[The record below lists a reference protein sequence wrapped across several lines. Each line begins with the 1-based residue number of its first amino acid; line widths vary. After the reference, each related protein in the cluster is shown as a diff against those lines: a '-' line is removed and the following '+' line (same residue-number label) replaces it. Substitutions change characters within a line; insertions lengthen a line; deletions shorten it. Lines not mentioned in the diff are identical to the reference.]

1 VILSPDLRTILETT
15 ASAAERFVA
24 QLLHDVDGGPDAVA
38 FHSVKLR
45 SHRHKQ
51 QAEADFVVLWKSVVV
66 VLEVKG
72 GGVRKADGKWWT
84 IDRRQD
90 WRPLRESPMDQADG
104 AKIALR
110 DILHQEGLG
119 WYADQHAVI
128 TPDVEDVERAIG
140 WYPSHWLAAG
150 DMTVDGLARG
160 LDEIAEKSV
169 PPGSGVKLARVLD
182 IRQKLYGEFTVLPR
196 VDAVRGAVLEEQNR
210 ATAGQARYL
219 EGLGRSPRILV
230 LGGAGTGKSLALAEG
245 AKQEADQGR
254 SVLVT
259 FRSPGLTAFFRTLV
273 DGRGI
278 DVVPFGEL
286 GQSRAYEAVFVDEA
300 QDLMTAE
307 DMDKLDAV
315 VEGGRTNG
323 RWRLFLD
330 RNNQAHVDGA
340 FDEDVFDLVADEAV
354 EFELPMNV
362 RNTKHIVHVV
372 QEYLGADVGD
382 PGIVHGEPLHWH
394 TVDGP
399 ADVAAAEAIA
409 EKLVADGARPSSIWI
424 VDASS
429 ENEPVTTKRGIT
441 HTSPRY
447 AKGLEAERVIVC
459 NLPAI
464 FDHAGCAAFYVS
476 VTRARVGLHIV
487 VSKADKKRLQTLL
500 KSNMGAE

>member
-1 VILSPDLRTILETT
+1 
-15 ASAAERFVA
+15 
-24 QLLHDVDGGPDAVA
+24 
-38 FHSVKLR
+38 
-45 SHRHKQ
+45 
-51 QAEADFVVLWKSVVV
+51 
-66 VLEVKG
+66 
-72 GGVRKADGKWWT
+72 
-84 IDRRQD
+84 
-90 WRPLRESPMDQADG
+90 
-104 AKIALR
+104 
-110 DILHQEGLG
+110 
-119 WYADQHAVI
+119 
-128 TPDVEDVERAIG
+128 
-140 WYPSHWLAAG
+140 
-150 DMTVDGLARG
+150 
-160 LDEIAEKSV
+160 
-169 PPGSGVKLARVLD
+169 
-182 IRQKLYGEFTVLPR
+182 
-196 VDAVRGAVLEEQNR
+196 
-210 ATAGQARYL
+210 
-219 EGLGRSPRILV
+219 
-230 LGGAGTGKSLALAEG
+230 
-245 AKQEADQGR
+245 
-254 SVLVT
+254 
-259 FRSPGLTAFFRTLV
+259 
-273 DGRGI
+273 
-278 DVVPFGEL
+278 
-286 GQSRAYEAVFVDEA
+286 
-300 QDLMTAE
+300 
-307 DMDKLDAV
+307 
-315 VEGGRTNG
+315 
-323 RWRLFLD
+323 LFLD